1 MSMRA
6 DPESPPPAPEYR
18 ETRLDGVD
26 HIEFYVGNA
35 RQAAHFYRSAFGFDV
50 VAYSGPETGVRDRAS
65 YVLRQGDV
73 HLVMT
78 APLSPDGEIAEHVRL
93 HGDGVRTLAFQVDD
107 AAAAY
112 QDAVGRG
119 ARPVAEPH
127 VVEDQQGAIRL
138 ATVKT
143 FGDTVH
149 TFVERNEYEGAF
161 MPGYRAELKGGA
173 GAGLEVVDH
182 CVCNVELHR
191 MDEWVDWYNKVFGF
205 DVFQEF
211 DENDIATQ
219 YSALRSKVVRGGRGG
234 SITFPINEPAK
245 GLKRSQI
252 DEYLDY
258 YHGPGVQHIALH
270 TADIVETVGWLRQQG
285 AEFLAAPKAYYD
297 TLGERVGDIDEDLE
311 RLRQLNILVD
321 RDEHGYLLQIFTRPV
336 EDRPTLFFEVIQRK
350 GCRGFGKG
358 NFQALFQ
365 AIEQEQ
371 EARGN
376 L

>member
-1 MSMRA
+1 VTA
-6 DPESPPPAPEYR
+6 QTESELAAPEYR
-18 ETRLDGVD
+18 ETSLEGVD
-26 HIEFYVGNA
+26 HIEFFVGNA
-35 RQAAHFYRSAFGFDV
+35 RQAAHFYRTAFGFDV

-65 YVLRQGDV
+65 YALRQGDV
-73 HLVMT
+73 TLVMT
-78 APLSPDGEIAEHVRL
+78 APLTPDGEVADHVRL
-93 HGDGVRTLAFQVDD
+93 HGDGVRTLAFTVDD
-107 AAAAY
+107 AMAAF
-112 QDAVGRG
+112 QDAVSRG

-127 VVEDQQGAIRL
+127 VIEDQKGAVRL
-138 ATVKT
+138 ATVRT

-149 TFVERNEYEGAF
+149 TFVERAEYGGSF
-161 MPGYRAELKGGA
+161 LPGYRDEFNGGA
-173 GAGLEVVDH
+173 GAGLKLVDH
-182 CVCNVELHR
+182 CVCNVELTR
-191 MDEWVDWYNKVFGF
+191 MDEWVSWYNRVFGF

-211 DENDIATQ
+211 DESDIATQ
-219 YSALRSKVVRGGRGG
+219 YSALRSKVVRGGKEGRV
-234 SITFPINEPAK
+234 TFPINEPAK
-245 GLKRSQI
+245 GLRRSQV

-270 TADIVETVGWLRQQG
+270 SEDIVESVDWLRRQG
-285 AEFLAAPKAYYD
+285 AEFLRAPDSYYES
-297 TLGERVGDIDEDLE
+297 LPERVGTIDEDLE

-365 AIEQEQ
+365 AIEREQ

>member
-1 MSMRA
+1 MKADIEQGRA
-6 DPESPPPAPEYR
+6 APEYR
-18 ETRLDGVD
+18 ETSLEGVD
-26 HIEFYVGNA
+26 HIEFFVGNA

-65 YVLRQGDV
+65 YVLKQGAV
-73 HLVMT
+73 TLVMT
-78 APLSPDGEIAEHVRL
+78 APLSPEGEVADHVRL
-93 HGDGVRTLAFQVDD
+93 HGDGVRTLAFTVDD
-107 AAAAY
+107 ATTAF
-112 QDAVGRG
+112 QDAVQRG

-127 VVEDQQGAIRL
+127 VLEDDQGAVRL
-138 ATVKT
+138 ATVRT

-149 TFVERNEYEGAF
+149 TFVERAEYTGSF
-161 MPGYRAELKGGA
+161 LPGYRSEFKEGA
-173 GAGLEVVDH
+173 GAGLQVVDH
-182 CVCNVELHR
+182 CVCNVELTR
-191 MDEWVDWYNKVFGF
+191 MDEWVSWYNRVFGF

-219 YSALRSKVVRGGRGG
+219 YSALRSKVVRGGREGRV
-234 SITFPINEPAK
+234 TFPINEPAK
-245 GLKRSQI
+245 GLRRSQI

-270 TADIVETVGWLRQQG
+270 SEDIIASVDWLRRQG
-285 AEFLAAPKAYYD
+285 AEFLRAPDSYYER
-297 TLGERVGDIDEDLE
+297 LPERVGEIDEDLE

-358 NFQALFQ
+358 NFQALFES
-365 AIEQEQ
+365 IEREQ

>member
-1 MSMRA
+1 
-6 DPESPPPAPEYR
+6 
-18 ETRLDGVD
+18 
-26 HIEFYVGNA
+26 
-35 RQAAHFYRSAFGFDV
+35 
-50 VAYSGPETGVRDRAS
+50 
-65 YVLRQGDV
+65 
-73 HLVMT
+73 
-78 APLSPDGEIAEHVRL
+78 
-93 HGDGVRTLAFQVDD
+93 
-107 AAAAY
+107 
-112 QDAVGRG
+112 
-119 ARPVAEPH
+119 VAEPH
-127 VVEDQQGAIRL
+127 VVEDHSGAVRL

-161 MPGYRAELKGGA
+161 LPGYRAELKSGT
-173 GAGLEVVDH
+173 GAGLQLVDH
-182 CVCNVELHR
+182 CVCNVELNR
-191 MDEWVDWYNKVFGF
+191 MDEWVDWYNRVFGF

-270 TADIVETVGWLRQQG
+270 TADIVETVGWLRKQG
-285 AEFLAAPKAYYD
+285 AEFLSAPKSYYD
-297 TLGERVGDIDEDLE
+297 SLPERIGDIDEDLE
-311 RLRQLNILVD
+311 QLRQLNILVD

-365 AIEQEQ
+365 AIEKEQ

>member
-1 MSMRA
+1 MKA
-6 DPESPPPAPEYR
+6 GIEAIPQAPEYR
-18 ETRLDGVD
+18 ETLLDGVD

-78 APLSPDGEIAEHVRL
+78 APLGPEGEIADHVRL
-93 HGDGVRTLAFQVDD
+93 HGDGVRTLAFQVED
-107 AAAAY
+107 ATSAY
-112 QDAVGRG
+112 QDAVQRG
-119 ARPVAEPH
+119 ARSVAEPH
-127 VVEDQQGAIRL
+127 VVEDGSGAVRL

-149 TFVERNEYEGAF
+149 TFVERAEYQGAF
-161 MPGYRAELKGGA
+161 LPGYRAEYKGGS

-191 MDEWVDWYNKVFGF
+191 MDEWVDWYNRIFGF

-211 DENDIATQ
+211 DESDIATQ

-270 TADIVETVGWLRQQG
+270 TTDIVETVGWLRQQG

-297 TLGERVGDIDEDLE
+297 TLGDRVGDIDEDLE

-371 EARGN
+371 DARGN

>member
-1 MSMRA
+1 MKA
-6 DPESPPPAPEYR
+6 DTESIPRAPEYR
-18 ETRLDGVD
+18 ETLLDGVD

-78 APLSPDGEIAEHVRL
+78 APLSPDGEIADHVRL
-93 HGDGVRTLAFQVDD
+93 HGDGVRALAFQVED
-107 AAAAY
+107 ANSAY
-112 QDAVGRG
+112 QDAVNRG

-127 VVEDQQGAIRL
+127 VVEDDRGAVRL
-138 ATVKT
+138 ATVRT

-149 TFVERNEYEGAF
+149 TFVERSEYEGAF
-161 MPGYRAELKGGA
+161 LPGFREEFKQGT
-173 GAGLEVVDH
+173 GAGLQVVDH

-191 MDEWVDWYNKVFGF
+191 MDEWVDWYNRVFGF

-211 DENDIATQ
+211 DESDIATQ

-270 TADIVETVGWLRQQG
+270 TSDIVETVGWLRQQG

-297 TLGERVGDIDEDLE
+297 NLGERVGDIDEDLE

>member
-1 MSMRA
+1 MNAEVQST
-6 DPESPPPAPEYR
+6 PKVPEYR
-18 ETRLDGVD
+18 ETLLDGVD

-78 APLSPDGEIAEHVRL
+78 APLAPDGEIAEHVRL
-93 HGDGVRTLAFQVDD
+93 HGDGVRALAFQVED
-107 AAAAY
+107 AGAAY

-119 ARPVAEPH
+119 ARSVAEPH
-127 VVEDQQGAIRL
+127 AVADEKGAVTL

-161 MPGYRAELKGGA
+161 LPGYRQEFKSGT
-173 GAGLEVVDH
+173 GAGLQLVDH

-191 MDEWVDWYNKVFGF
+191 MDEWVDWYNRVFGF

-211 DENDIATQ
+211 DESDIATQ

-285 AEFLAAPKAYYD
+285 AEFLAAPSAYYD

-365 AIEQEQ
+365 AIEREQ

>member
-1 MSMRA
+1 MKA
-6 DPESPPPAPEYR
+6 DTESIPRAPEYR
-18 ETRLDGVD
+18 ETLLDGVD

-78 APLSPDGEIAEHVRL
+78 APLSPDGEIADHVRL
-93 HGDGVRTLAFQVDD
+93 HGDGVRALAFQVED
-107 AAAAY
+107 ANSAY
-112 QDAVGRG
+112 QDAVNRG

-127 VVEDQQGAIRL
+127 VVEDDRGAVRL
-138 ATVKT
+138 ATVRT

-149 TFVERNEYEGAF
+149 TFVERSEYEGAF
-161 MPGYRAELKGGA
+161 LPGFREEFKQGT
-173 GAGLEVVDH
+173 GAGLQVVDH

-191 MDEWVDWYNKVFGF
+191 MDEWVDWYNRVFGF

-211 DENDIATQ
+211 DESDIATQ

-234 SITFPINEPAK
+234 RITFPINEPAK

-270 TADIVETVGWLRQQG
+270 TSDIVETVGWLRQQG

>member
-1 MSMRA
+1 MSTST
-6 DPESPPPAPEYR
+6 EVLPPAPAYR
-18 ETRLDGVD
+18 EAALEGVD
-26 HIEFYVGNA
+26 HIEFFVGNA

-65 YVLRQGDV
+65 YALRQKDV
-73 HLVMT
+73 TLVMT
-78 APLSPDGEIAEHVRL
+78 APLGPDGEIAEHVRA
-93 HGDGVRTLAFQVDD
+93 HGDGVRTLAFTVED
-107 AAAAY
+107 AAAAF
-112 QDAVGRG
+112 QDAVTRG
-119 ARPVAEPH
+119 ARVVAEPH
-127 VVEDQQGAIRL
+127 VVEDPQGAVRL
-138 ATVKT
+138 ATVRT

-149 TFVERNEYEGAF
+149 TFVERAEYQGAF
-161 MPGYRAELKGGA
+161 LPGYRPEFKGGQ
-173 GAGLEVVDH
+173 GAGLELVDH
-182 CVCNVELHR
+182 CVCNVELNR
-191 MDEWVDWYNKVFGF
+191 MDEWVSWYNRVFGF

-234 SITFPINEPAK
+234 SVTFPINEPAK
-245 GLKRSQI
+245 GLRKSQI
-252 DEYLDY
+252 EEYLDY

-270 TADIVETVGWLRQQG
+270 TQDIVASVDWLRRQG
-285 AEFLAAPKAYYD
+285 AEFLRAPDSYYEQLPD
-297 TLGERVGDIDEDLE
+297 RVGPIDEDLE
-311 RLRQLNILVD
+311 RLRALNILVD

-350 GCRGFGKG
+350 GCQGFGKG

-365 AIEQEQ
+365 AIEREQ

>member
-1 MSMRA
+1 MKA
-6 DPESPPPAPEYR
+6 EVGQIPEAPAYQ
-18 ETRLDGVD
+18 ETLLDGVD

-65 YVLRQGDV
+65 YVLRQGKV

-78 APLSPDGEIAEHVRL
+78 APLSPDGELADHVRL
-93 HGDGVRTLAFQVDD
+93 HGDGVRALAFQVDD

-112 QDAVGRG
+112 QDAVQRG
-119 ARPVAEPH
+119 ARSVAEPH
-127 VVEDQQGAIRL
+127 VVEDHSGAVRL

-161 MPGYRAELKGGA
+161 LPGYRAELKGGT
-173 GAGLEVVDH
+173 GAGLQLVDH

-191 MDEWVDWYNKVFGF
+191 MDEWVDWYNRVFGF

-211 DENDIATQ
+211 DENDIATK

-270 TADIVETVGWLRQQG
+270 TADIVETVGWLRKQG
-285 AEFLAAPKAYYD
+285 AEFLAAPKSYYD
-297 TLGERVGDIDEDLE
+297 SLPERIGDIDEDLE
-311 RLRQLNILVD
+311 QLRQLNILVD

-365 AIEQEQ
+365 AIEKEQ

>member
-1 MSMRA
+1 MSLETA
-6 DPESPPPAPEYR
+6 GLPAAPEYR
-18 ETRLDGVD
+18 ETALEGVD
-26 HIEFYVGNA
+26 HIEFFVGNA

-65 YVLRQGDV
+65 YVLRQGQV
-73 HLVMT
+73 TLVMT
-78 APLSPDGEIAEHVRL
+78 APLSPDGEVADHVRL
-93 HGDGVRTLAFQVDD
+93 HGDGVRAMAFGVDD

-112 QDAVGRG
+112 QDAIARG
-119 ARPVAEPH
+119 ARAVAEPH
-127 VVEDQQGAIRL
+127 VLEDAHGAVRL
-138 ATVKT
+138 ATVRT

-149 TFVERNEYEGAF
+149 TFVERAEYSGPF
-161 MPGYRAELKGGA
+161 LPGYREERKSGA
-173 GAGLEVVDH
+173 GAGLQVVDH
-182 CVCNVELHR
+182 CVCNVELSR
-191 MDEWVDWYNKVFGF
+191 MDEWVSWYNRVFGF

-211 DENDIATQ
+211 DEDDIATQ

-234 SITFPINEPAK
+234 SITLPINEPAK
-245 GLKRSQI
+245 GLRKSQVE
-252 DEYLDY
+252 EYLDY

-270 TADIVETVGWLRQQG
+270 TGDIVESVDWLRRQG
-285 AEFLAAPKAYYD
+285 AEFLRAPDRYYELLPD
-297 TLGERVGDIDEDLE
+297 RVGEIDEDLE
-311 RLRQLNILVD
+311 QLRRLNILVD

-358 NFQALFQ
+358 NFQALFES
-365 AIEQEQ
+365 IEREQ

>member
-1 MSMRA
+1 MTGGAEALPR
-6 DPESPPPAPEYR
+6 APEYR
-18 ETRLDGVD
+18 ETSLEGVD
-26 HIEFYVGNA
+26 HIEFLVGNA

-50 VAYSGPETGVRDRAS
+50 VAYQGPETGSRDRAS
-65 YVLRQGDV
+65 YVLKQGQV
-73 HLVMT
+73 TLVMT
-78 APLSPDGEIAEHVRL
+78 APLGPDGEIADHVRR
-93 HGDGVRTLAFQVDD
+93 HGDGVRTLAFTVDD
-107 AAAAY
+107 ASAAFH
-112 QDAVGRG
+112 DAVGRG
-119 ARPVAEPH
+119 ARAIAEPH
-127 VVEDQQGAIRL
+127 VLEDKMGAVRL
-138 ATVKT
+138 ATVGT

-149 TFVERNEYEGAF
+149 TFVERAEYGGRF
-161 MPGYRAELKGGA
+161 LPGFREEFKAGS
-173 GAGLEVVDH
+173 GAGLQLVDH
-182 CVCNVELHR
+182 CVCNVELTR
-191 MDEWVDWYNKVFGF
+191 MDEWVSWYNRVFGF

-211 DENDIATQ
+211 DEADIATK

-234 SITFPINEPAK
+234 SVTFPINEPAQ
-245 GLKRSQI
+245 GLRRSQI

-270 TADIVETVGWLRQQG
+270 SQDIVESVAWLRRQG
-285 AEFLAAPKAYYD
+285 AEFLRAPDSYYQA
-297 TLGERVGDIDEDLE
+297 LPGRIGEIDEDLG
-311 RLRQLNILVD
+311 RLQELNILVD

-365 AIEQEQ
+365 AIEREQ

>member
-1 MSMRA
+1 MRA
-6 DPESPPPAPEYR
+6 DTEPMPQAPGYR
-18 ETRLDGVD
+18 ETLLDGVD

-78 APLSPDGEIAEHVRL
+78 APLSPDGEIADHVRL
-93 HGDGVRTLAFQVDD
+93 HGDGVRALAFQVDD

-112 QDAVGRG
+112 QDAVMRG
-119 ARPVAEPH
+119 ARPVLEPH
-127 VVEDQQGAIRL
+127 VVADPQGAVRL

-161 MPGYRAELKGGA
+161 MPGYRAELKGGT
-173 GAGLEVVDH
+173 GAGLQVVDH

-191 MDEWVDWYNKVFGF
+191 MDEWVDWYNRVFGF
-205 DVFQEF
+205 EVFQEF
-211 DENDIATQ
+211 DEHDIATQ

-234 SITFPINEPAK
+234 SVTFPINEPAK

-270 TADIVETVGWLRQQG
+270 TDDIVETVGWLRQQG

>member
-1 MSMRA
+1 VTAQS
-6 DPESPPPAPEYR
+6 ESGLAAPEFR
-18 ETRLDGVD
+18 ETSLEGVD
-26 HIEFYVGNA
+26 HIEFFVGNA
-35 RQAAHFYRSAFGFDV
+35 RQAAHFYRTAFGFDV

-65 YVLRQGDV
+65 YALRQGDIT
-73 HLVMT
+73 LVMT
-78 APLSPDGEIAEHVRL
+78 APLTPDGEVADHVRL
-93 HGDGVRTLAFQVDD
+93 HGDGVRTLAFTVDD
-107 AAAAY
+107 AMAAF
-112 QDAVGRG
+112 QDAVSRG

-127 VVEDQQGAIRL
+127 VIEDQKGAVRL
-138 ATVKT
+138 ATVRT

-149 TFVERNEYEGAF
+149 TFVERAEFGGSF
-161 MPGYRAELKGGA
+161 LPGYRDEFKGGA
-173 GAGLEVVDH
+173 GAGLKLVDH
-182 CVCNVELHR
+182 CVCNVELAR
-191 MDEWVDWYNKVFGF
+191 MDEWVSWYNRVFGF

-211 DENDIATQ
+211 DESDIATQ
-219 YSALRSKVVRGGRGG
+219 YSALRSKVVRGGKEGRV
-234 SITFPINEPAK
+234 TFPINEPAK
-245 GLKRSQI
+245 GLRRSQV

-270 TADIVETVGWLRQQG
+270 SEDIVESVDWLRRQG
-285 AEFLAAPKAYYD
+285 AEFLRAPDSYYESLPD
-297 TLGERVGDIDEDLE
+297 RVGTIDEDLE

-365 AIEQEQ
+365 AIEREQ

>member
-1 MSMRA
+1 MKA
-6 DPESPPPAPEYR
+6 ETDIDLAAPEYR
-18 ETRLDGVD
+18 ETSLEGVD
-26 HIEFYVGNA
+26 HIEFFVGNA

-65 YVLRQGDV
+65 YALRQGEV
-73 HLVMT
+73 TLVMT
-78 APLSPDGEIAEHVRL
+78 APLTPDGEIADHVRL
-93 HGDGVRTLAFQVDD
+93 HGDGVRTLAFTVDD
-107 AAAAY
+107 ATAAF
-112 QDAVGRG
+112 QDAVSRG

-127 VVEDQQGAIRL
+127 VLEDPKGAVRL
-138 ATVKT
+138 ATVRT

-149 TFVERNEYEGAF
+149 TFVERAEYGGTF
-161 MPGYRAELKGGA
+161 LPGYRDEFKSGA
-173 GAGLEVVDH
+173 GAGLQLVDH
-182 CVCNVELHR
+182 CVCNVELTR
-191 MDEWVDWYNKVFGF
+191 MDEWVSWYNRVFGF

-219 YSALRSKVVRGGRGG
+219 YSALRSKVVRGGKQGRV
-234 SITFPINEPAK
+234 TFPINEPAK
-245 GLKRSQI
+245 GLRRSQI

-270 TADIVETVGWLRQQG
+270 SEDIVESVDWLRRQG
-285 AEFLAAPKAYYD
+285 AEFLRAPDSYYE
-297 TLGERVGDIDEDLE
+297 TLPERIGPIDEDLE

-365 AIEQEQ
+365 AIEREQ

>member
-1 MSMRA
+1 MKA
-6 DPESPPPAPEYR
+6 DTESIPRAPEYR
-18 ETRLDGVD
+18 ETLLDGVD

-78 APLSPDGEIAEHVRL
+78 APLSPDGEIADHVRL
-93 HGDGVRTLAFQVDD
+93 HGDGVRALAFQVED
-107 AAAAY
+107 ANSAY
-112 QDAVGRG
+112 QDAVDRG

-127 VVEDQQGAIRL
+127 VVDDDRGAVRL
-138 ATVKT
+138 ATVRT

-149 TFVERNEYEGAF
+149 TFVERSEYEGAF
-161 MPGYRAELKGGA
+161 LPGFREEFKQGT
-173 GAGLEVVDH
+173 GAGLQVVDH

-191 MDEWVDWYNKVFGF
+191 MDEWVDWYNRVFGF

-211 DENDIATQ
+211 DESDIATQ

-270 TADIVETVGWLRQQG
+270 TSDIVETVGWLRQQG

-297 TLGERVGDIDEDLE
+297 SVRERVGDIDEDLE

>member
-1 MSMRA
+1 MRA
-6 DPESPPPAPEYR
+6 DIEPAPPAPEFR
-18 ETRLDGVD
+18 ETLLDGVD

-93 HGDGVRTLAFQVDD
+93 HGDGVRALAFQVDD
-107 AAAAY
+107 AAAAF

-119 ARPVAEPH
+119 ARPVSEPH
-127 VVEDQQGAIRL
+127 VIEDQQGAIRL

-161 MPGYRAELKGGA
+161 MPGYRAEVKGGV
-173 GAGLEVVDH
+173 GAGLQVVDH

-191 MDEWVDWYNKVFGF
+191 MDEWVDWYNRVFGF

-285 AEFLAAPKAYYD
+285 AEFLAAPKSYYD

>member
-1 MSMRA
+1 MKAATEQPLR
-6 DPESPPPAPEYR
+6 APEYR
-18 ETRLDGVD
+18 ETSLEGVD
-26 HIEFYVGNA
+26 HIEFFVGNA

-73 HLVMT
+73 ALVMT
-78 APLSPDGEIAEHVRL
+78 APLSPDGEVADHVRL
-93 HGDGVRTLAFQVDD
+93 HGDGVRTLAFTVED
-107 AAAAY
+107 ANAAY
-112 QDAVGRG
+112 QDAVLRG
-119 ARPVAEPH
+119 ARSVAEPH
-127 VVEDQQGAIRL
+127 VVEDKEGAVRL
-138 ATVKT
+138 ATVRT

-149 TFVERNEYEGAF
+149 TFVERAEYQGSF
-161 MPGYRAELKGGA
+161 LPGYRKEFKAGQ
-173 GAGLEVVDH
+173 GAGLELVDH
-182 CVCNVELHR
+182 CVCNVELAR
-191 MDEWVDWYNKVFGF
+191 MDEWVSWYNRVFGF

-211 DENDIATQ
+211 DEKDIATQ
-219 YSALRSKVVRGGRGG
+219 YSALRSKVVRGGRQGRV
-234 SITFPINEPAK
+234 TFPINEPAK
-245 GLKRSQI
+245 GMRRSQV

-270 TADIVETVGWLRQQG
+270 TQDIVESVDWLRRQG
-285 AEFLAAPKAYYD
+285 AEFLRAPDSYYEA
-297 TLGERVGDIDEDLE
+297 LPGRIGNIDEDLE
-311 RLRQLNILVD
+311 RLRPLNILVD

-358 NFQALFQ
+358 NFQALFE
-365 AIEQEQ
+365 AIEREQ

>member
-1 MSMRA
+1 MRA
-6 DPESPPPAPEYR
+6 DIEPAPPAPEFR
-18 ETRLDGVD
+18 ETLLDGVD

-93 HGDGVRTLAFQVDD
+93 HGDGVRALAFQVDD

-127 VVEDQQGAIRL
+127 VIEDQQGAIRL

-161 MPGYRAELKGGA
+161 MPGYRAEVKGGV
-173 GAGLEVVDH
+173 GAGLQVVDH

-191 MDEWVDWYNKVFGF
+191 MDEWVDWYNRVFGF

-258 YHGPGVQHIALH
+258 YHGPAVQHIALH
-270 TADIVETVGWLRQQG
+270 TAAIVETVGWLRQQG
-285 AEFLAAPKAYYD
+285 AEFLAAPKSYYD